1 MAVKESN
8 HSQAF
13 FAALNAYWLIKFLPF
28 WGLSLITVTVAYF
41 GPLTYMNHR
50 EVIDAH
56 IEEAQSLVNS
66 QANQLKDLVE
76 ERASNATGLVKQY
89 VDDYGNK
96 AQEFL
101 TPRRSASPEMTRVP
115 SSAIKKEPSAEPEL
129 KSSAFPQAP
138 KNEPAAESI
147 EQENAQKEPLLA
159 A

>member
-66 QANQLKDLVE
+66 QANHLKDLVE
-76 ERASNATGLVKQY
+76 ERTSHATGLVKQY

-101 TPRRSASPEMTRVP
+101 TPRRSASPEMTKVP
-115 SSAIKKEPSAEPEL
+115 SPAIKKEPSAEPEL
-129 KSSAFPQAP
+129 KPSAFPQEP
-138 KNEPAAESI
+138 KNEPVAESI